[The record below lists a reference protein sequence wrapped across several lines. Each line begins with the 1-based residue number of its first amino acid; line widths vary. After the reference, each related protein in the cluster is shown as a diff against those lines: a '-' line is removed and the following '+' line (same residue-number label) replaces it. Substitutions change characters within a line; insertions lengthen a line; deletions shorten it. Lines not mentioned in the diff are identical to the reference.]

1 MAAKT
6 DVRSTLT
13 EIFLKSIEEDPLSWH
28 RNFKSP
34 QRPMNGIYHNQY
46 KGYNRMLLSY
56 VMNKNGYQD
65 PRFYPQSYIFGS
77 PENREKAW
85 DDPTKIKVMRGEKPV
100 FIDTGF
106 FVPKNK
112 FDADGN
118 KLKPISIP
126 EYRKLSDE
134 RKELYRPAQKSIPVY
149 NADQLTGVE
158 KWKEIE
164 NGKQVL
170 DSYILQVID
179 RGAAEMG
186 VAVKEGD
193 YDPPCYIPVLDE
205 IHMPQKSLFANEYAF
220 AATLLHEMAH
230 ASGAEHRMNRD
241 LSGGFGSEKYAIE
254 ELRAEI
260 ASAFMANEF
269 GIDMPDSLLDDH
281 KAYVQSWAKAISNDK
296 NILISA
302 IFDAEKIADYVED
315 KAELTKWIQLQ
326 QEADKKD
333 DTISKSIDMISD
345 RYDKSTAL
353 LMENLENIRYKL
365 NGDSVAMMVNAME
378 FSIRNLG
385 DLTPDLKKLE
395 QQPDRDECR
404 NISDIF
410 ESINQSRISWLDKI
424 QKYISDPTIV
434 KKIDDIKTGIT
445 NDTEYEKRLFIR
457 LESQIADTVDP
468 DIIEQ
473 YDCKWSRERF
483 VELDPPLD
491 LYNLSR
497 VKLTCLES
505 NNPNYKRGDVLAFAD
520 SEYQL
525 INPDYSVSVRDLDKE
540 SIDDILLDELKG
552 NVSKV
557 RDFDQENIDEIL
569 LEESTDRDFNNW
581 VSEAQPEQPKFHTKG
596 LTRLT
601 RNLNQASVIDH
612 SDHSQDIDKG

>member
-6 DVRSTLT
+6 DVRSTLA

-28 RNFKSP
+28 SNFKSP

-164 NGKQVL
+164 TGKQVL

-179 RGAAEMG
+179 QGAAEMG

-193 YDPPCYIPVLDE
+193 YDQPCYIPVLDE

-333 DTISKSIDMISD
+333 DTISKSIDRISD

-353 LMENLENIRYKL
+353 LMKNLENIRYKL

-395 QQPDRDECR
+395 QQPDRNECR
-404 NISDIF
+404 SISDIF

-424 QKYISDPTIV
+424 QKYISDPTIA

-445 NDTEYEKRLFIR
+445 NDIESDKRLFIR
-457 LESQIADTVDP
+457 LESQIADAAET

-483 VELDPPLD
+483 VELDPPQD

-505 NNPNYKRGDVLAFAD
+505 NNPNYKKGDVLAFAD

-525 INPDYSVSVRDLDKE
+525 INPDYSVSVRD
-540 SIDDILLDELKG
+540 
-552 NVSKV
+552 
-557 RDFDQENIDEIL
+557 FDQENIDEIL
-569 LEESTDRDFNNW
+569 LEESTDRDFNDW
-581 VSEAQPEQPKFHTKG
+581 VSEAQPKFHTKG
-596 LTRLT
+596 LTS
-601 RNLNQASVIDH
+601 NLNQPSVIE
-612 SDHSQDIDKG
+612 HSQDIDKG

>member
-13 EIFLKSIEEDPLSWH
+13 EIFLKSIEEDPFSWH
-28 RNFKSP
+28 SNFKSP

-126 EYRKLSDE
+126 EYRNLPDE
-134 RKELYRPAQKSIPVY
+134 KKELYRPAQKSIPVY

-164 NGKQVL
+164 TGKQVL

-302 IFDAEKIADYVED
+302 IFDAEKIADYIADYVED
-315 KAELTKWIQLQ
+315 KAELTMKKSDKRRSG
-326 QEADKKD
+326 ADVLLLLYYQATSKNLTLFEQMELNVYREIVLRYAMQFMKPETSIVSIS
-333 DTISKSIDMISD
+333 TIGIDQGI
-345 RYDKSTAL
+345 
-353 LMENLENIRYKL
+353 LEYK
-365 NGDSVAMMVNAME
+365 V
-378 FSIRNLG
+378 
-385 DLTPDLKKLE
+385 
-395 QQPDRDECR
+395 
-404 NISDIF
+404 
-410 ESINQSRISWLDKI
+410 SRIT
-424 QKYISDPTIV
+424 DP
-434 KKIDDIKTGIT
+434 GWR
-445 NDTEYEKRLFIR
+445 NG
-457 LESQIADTVDP
+457 
-468 DIIEQ
+468 
-473 YDCKWSRERF
+473 
-483 VELDPPLD
+483 
-491 LYNLSR
+491 N
-497 VKLTCLES
+497 
-505 NNPNYKRGDVLAFAD
+505 
-520 SEYQL
+520 SEIGQG
-525 INPDYSVSVRDLDKE
+525 
-540 SIDDILLDELKG
+540 SI
-552 NVSKV
+552 
-557 RDFDQENIDEIL
+557 
-569 LEESTDRDFNNW
+569 
-581 VSEAQPEQPKFHTKG
+581 
-596 LTRLT
+596 
-601 RNLNQASVIDH
+601 
-612 SDHSQDIDKG
+612 

>member
-28 RNFKSP
+28 SNFKSP

-126 EYRKLSDE
+126 EYRNLPDE
-134 RKELYRPAQKSIPVY
+134 KKELYRPAQKSIPVY

-193 YDPPCYIPVLDE
+193 YDPPCYIPDLDE

-269 GIDMPDSLLDDH
+269 GINMPDSLLDDH
-281 KAYVQSWAKAISNDK
+281 KAYVQSWAKAIS
-296 NILISA
+296 
-302 IFDAEKIADYVED
+302 
-315 KAELTKWIQLQ
+315 
-326 QEADKKD
+326 D
-333 DTISKSIDMISD
+333 DTISKSIDRISD

-365 NGDSVAMMVNAME
+365 NGDSVAMLVNAME

-457 LESQIADTVDP
+457 LESQIADTVEP

-483 VELDPPLD
+483 VELDPPQD

-525 INPDYSVSVRDLDKE
+525 INPDYSVSVRDLD
-540 SIDDILLDELKG
+540 
-552 NVSKV
+552 
-557 RDFDQENIDEIL
+557 QENIDEIL
-569 LEESTDRDFNNW
+569 LEESTDRDFNSW
-581 VSEAQPEQPKFHTKG
+581 VSEALPEQPKFHTRG
-596 LTRLT
+596 LT
-601 RNLNQASVIDH
+601 RNLNQVSVIDH
-612 SDHSQDIDKG
+612 SDHSQEIDKG

>member
-28 RNFKSP
+28 SNFKSP

-126 EYRKLSDE
+126 EYRNLPDE
-134 RKELYRPAQKSIPVY
+134 KKELYRPAQKSIPVY

-179 RGAAEMG
+179 RGAAEME

-193 YDPPCYIPVLDE
+193 YDPPCYIPDLDE

-269 GIDMPDSLLDDH
+269 GINMPDSLLDDH
-281 KAYVQSWAKAISNDK
+281 KAYVQSWAKAISND
-296 NILISA
+296 
-302 IFDAEKIADYVED
+302 
-315 KAELTKWIQLQ
+315 
-326 QEADKKD
+326 
-333 DTISKSIDMISD
+333 
-345 RYDKSTAL
+345 
-353 LMENLENIRYKL
+353 
-365 NGDSVAMMVNAME
+365 
-378 FSIRNLG
+378 
-385 DLTPDLKKLE
+385 
-395 QQPDRDECR
+395 
-404 NISDIF
+404 
-410 ESINQSRISWLDKI
+410 
-424 QKYISDPTIV
+424 
-434 KKIDDIKTGIT
+434 
-445 NDTEYEKRLFIR
+445 TEYEKRLFIR
-457 LESQIADTVDP
+457 LESQIADTVEP

-483 VELDPPLD
+483 VELDPPQD

-505 NNPNYKRGDVLAFAD
+505 NNPNYKKGDVLTFAD

-525 INPDYSVSVRDLDKE
+525 INPDYNISVRSLNKE

-557 RDFDQENIDEIL
+557 RDFDREKIDEIL
-569 LEESTDRDFNNW
+569 LEESTDRDFNDW
-581 VSEAQPEQPKFHTKG
+581 VSETQPKFHTKG
-596 LTRLT
+596 LTS
-601 RNLNQASVIDH
+601 NLNQVSVIDH
-612 SDHSQDIDKG
+612 SQEIDKG

>member
-28 RNFKSP
+28 SNFKSP

-164 NGKQVL
+164 TGKQVL

-220 AATLLHEMAH
+220 AATMLHEMAH

-326 QEADKKD
+326 QEANKKD
-333 DTISKSIDMISD
+333 DTISNSIDRISD

-353 LMENLENIRYKL
+353 LMKNLENIRYKL

-457 LESQIADTVDP
+457 LESQIADTVEP
-468 DIIEQ
+468 DTIEQ

-483 VELDPPLD
+483 VELDPPQD

-505 NNPNYKRGDVLAFAD
+505 NNPNYKKGDVLAFAD

-525 INPDYSVSVRDLDKE
+525 INPDYNISVRSLNKA
-540 SIDDILLDELKG
+540 S
-552 NVSKV
+552 
-557 RDFDQENIDEIL
+557 
-569 LEESTDRDFNNW
+569 
-581 VSEAQPEQPKFHTKG
+581 SETQPKFHTKG
-596 LTRLT
+596 LTS
-601 RNLNQASVIDH
+601 NLNQLSVIE
-612 SDHSQDIDKG
+612 HSQDIDKG

>member
-28 RNFKSP
+28 SNFKSP

-164 NGKQVL
+164 TGKQVL

-220 AATLLHEMAH
+220 AATMLHEMAH

-326 QEADKKD
+326 QEANKKD
-333 DTISKSIDMISD
+333 DTISKSIDRISD

-353 LMENLENIRYKL
+353 LMKNLENIRYKL

-457 LESQIADTVDP
+457 LESQIADTVEP
-468 DIIEQ
+468 DTIEQ

-483 VELDPPLD
+483 VELDPPQD

-505 NNPNYKRGDVLAFAD
+505 NNPNYKKGDVLAFAD

-525 INPDYSVSVRDLDKE
+525 INPDYNISVRDL
-540 SIDDILLDELKG
+540 
-552 NVSKV
+552 N
-557 RDFDQENIDEIL
+557 RDSND
-569 LEESTDRDFNNW
+569 W
-581 VSEAQPEQPKFHTKG
+581 VSEAQPKFHTKG
-596 LTRLT
+596 LTS
-601 RNLNQASVIDH
+601 NLNQVSVIDH
-612 SDHSQDIDKG
+612 SQEIDKG

>member
-28 RNFKSP
+28 SNFKSP

-126 EYRKLSDE
+126 EYRNLPDE
-134 RKELYRPAQKSIPVY
+134 KKELYRPAQKSIPVY

-164 NGKQVL
+164 TGKQVL

-193 YDPPCYIPVLDE
+193 YDPPCYILVLDE

-365 NGDSVAMMVNAME
+365 DGDSVAMMVNAME

-424 QKYISDPTIV
+424 QKYISDSTIV
-434 KKIDDIKTGIT
+434 KKIDGIKTGIT
-445 NDTEYEKRLFIR
+445 NDAEYEKRLFIR
-457 LESQIADTVDP
+457 LESQIADTVEP
-468 DIIEQ
+468 DTIEQ

-483 VELDPPLD
+483 VELDPPQD

-505 NNPNYKRGDVLAFAD
+505 NNPNYKKGDVLAFAD

-525 INPDYSVSVRDLDKE
+525 INPDYNISVRDL
-540 SIDDILLDELKG
+540 
-552 NVSKV
+552 N
-557 RDFDQENIDEIL
+557 RDSND
-569 LEESTDRDFNNW
+569 W
-581 VSEAQPEQPKFHTKG
+581 VSEAQPKFHTKG
-596 LTRLT
+596 LTS
-601 RNLNQASVIDH
+601 NLNQVSVIDH
-612 SDHSQDIDKG
+612 SQEIDKG

>member
-28 RNFKSP
+28 SNFKSP

-100 FIDTGF
+100 YIDTGF

-126 EYRKLSDE
+126 EYRNLPDE
-134 RKELYRPAQKSIPVY
+134 KKELYRPAQKSIPVY

-158 KWKEIE
+158 KWKKIE

-193 YDPPCYIPVLDE
+193 YDPPCYIPDLDE
-205 IHMPQKSLFANEYAF
+205 IHMPQKSLFVNEYAF
-220 AATLLHEMAH
+220 AATMLHEMAH

-326 QEADKKD
+326 
-333 DTISKSIDMISD
+333 
-345 RYDKSTAL
+345 
-353 LMENLENIRYKL
+353 
-365 NGDSVAMMVNAME
+365 
-378 FSIRNLG
+378 
-385 DLTPDLKKLE
+385 
-395 QQPDRDECR
+395 PDRDECR

-457 LESQIADTVDP
+457 LESQIADTVEP
-468 DIIEQ
+468 DTIEQ

-483 VELDPPLD
+483 VELDPPQD

-505 NNPNYKRGDVLAFAD
+505 NNPNYKKGDVLAFAD

-525 INPDYSVSVRDLDKE
+525 INPDYNISVRDLNKE
-540 SIDDILLDELKG
+540 SIDDVLLDELKG

-557 RDFDQENIDEIL
+557 RDFDRENIDEIL
-569 LEESTDRDFNNW
+569 LEESTDRDFNDW
-581 VSEAQPEQPKFHTKG
+581 VSEAQPKFHTKG
-596 LTRLT
+596 LTR
-601 RNLNQASVIDH
+601 NLNQVSVIDH
-612 SDHSQDIDKG
+612 SDHSQEIDKG

>member
-28 RNFKSP
+28 SNFKSP

-126 EYRKLSDE
+126 EYRNLPDE
-134 RKELYRPAQKSIPVY
+134 KKELYRPAQKSIPVY

-193 YDPPCYIPVLDE
+193 YDPPCYIPDLDE

-269 GIDMPDSLLDDH
+269 GINMPDSLLDDH

-333 DTISKSIDMISD
+333 DTISKSIDRISD

-365 NGDSVAMMVNAME
+365 NGDSVAMLVNAME

-457 LESQIADTVDP
+457 LESQIADTVEP

-483 VELDPPLD
+483 VELDPPQD

-525 INPDYSVSVRDLDKE
+525 INPDYSVSVRDLD
-540 SIDDILLDELKG
+540 
-552 NVSKV
+552 
-557 RDFDQENIDEIL
+557 QENIDEIL

-596 LTRLT
+596 LTS
-601 RNLNQASVIDH
+601 NLNQVSVIDH
-612 SDHSQDIDKG
+612 SDHSQEIDKG

>member
-28 RNFKSP
+28 SNFKSP

-46 KGYNRMLLSY
+46 KGYNRMLLLY

-100 FIDTGF
+100 YIDTGF

-126 EYRKLSDE
+126 EYRNLPDE
-134 RKELYRPAQKSIPVY
+134 KKELYRPAQKSIPVY

-365 NGDSVAMMVNAME
+365 DGDSVAMMVNAME

-385 DLTPDLKKLE
+385 DLVPDLKKLE

-483 VELDPPLD
+483 VELDPPQD

-596 LTRLT
+596 LTR
-601 RNLNQASVIDH
+601 NLNQASVIDH
-612 SDHSQDIDKG
+612 SDHSQEIDKG

>member
-28 RNFKSP
+28 SNFKSP

-126 EYRKLSDE
+126 EYRNLPDE
-134 RKELYRPAQKSIPVY
+134 KKELYRPAQKSIPVY

-193 YDPPCYIPVLDE
+193 YDPPCYIPDLDE
-205 IHMPQKSLFANEYAF
+205 IHMPQKSLFVNEYAF

-445 NDTEYEKRLFIR
+445 NDTEHEKRLFIR
-457 LESQIADTVDP
+457 LESQIADTVEP
-468 DIIEQ
+468 DTIEQ

-483 VELDPPLD
+483 VELDPPQD

-505 NNPNYKRGDVLAFAD
+505 NNPNYKKGDVLAFAD

-525 INPDYSVSVRDLDKE
+525 INPDYNISVRSLNKA
-540 SIDDILLDELKG
+540 S
-552 NVSKV
+552 
-557 RDFDQENIDEIL
+557 
-569 LEESTDRDFNNW
+569 
-581 VSEAQPEQPKFHTKG
+581 SETQPKFHTKG
-596 LTRLT
+596 LTS
-601 RNLNQASVIDH
+601 NLNQLSVIE
-612 SDHSQDIDKG
+612 HSQDIDKG

>member
-28 RNFKSP
+28 SNFKSP

-126 EYRKLSDE
+126 EYRNLPDE
-134 RKELYRPAQKSIPVY
+134 KKELYRPAQKSIPVY

-220 AATLLHEMAH
+220 AATMLHEMAH

-326 QEADKKD
+326 
-333 DTISKSIDMISD
+333 
-345 RYDKSTAL
+345 
-353 LMENLENIRYKL
+353 
-365 NGDSVAMMVNAME
+365 
-378 FSIRNLG
+378 
-385 DLTPDLKKLE
+385 
-395 QQPDRDECR
+395 PDRDECR

-457 LESQIADTVDP
+457 LESQIADTVEP
-468 DIIEQ
+468 DTIEQ

-483 VELDPPLD
+483 VELDPPQD

-505 NNPNYKRGDVLAFAD
+505 NNPNYKKGDVLAFAD

-525 INPDYSVSVRDLDKE
+525 INPDYNISVRSLNKE

-557 RDFDQENIDEIL
+557 RDFDRENIDEIL
-569 LEESTDRDFNNW
+569 LEESTDRDFNDW
-581 VSEAQPEQPKFHTKG
+581 VSEAQPKFHTKG
-596 LTRLT
+596 LTS
-601 RNLNQASVIDH
+601 NLNQLSVIE
-612 SDHSQDIDKG
+612 HSQDIDKG

>member
-28 RNFKSP
+28 SNFKSP

-126 EYRKLSDE
+126 QYRKLSDE

-193 YDPPCYIPVLDE
+193 YDPPCYIPDLDE

-269 GIDMPDSLLDDH
+269 GINMPDSLLDDH

-333 DTISKSIDMISD
+333 NTISKSIDRISD

-353 LMENLENIRYKL
+353 LMKNLEDIRYKL

-385 DLTPDLKKLE
+385 DLVPDLKKLE

-445 NDTEYEKRLFIR
+445 NDAEYEKRLFIR
-457 LESQIADTVDP
+457 LESQIADTVEP
-468 DIIEQ
+468 DTIEQ

-483 VELDPPLD
+483 VELDPPQD

-505 NNPNYKRGDVLAFAD
+505 NNPNYKKGDVLAFAD

-525 INPDYSVSVRDLDKE
+525 INPDYNISVRDLNKE

-557 RDFDQENIDEIL
+557 RDFDRENIDEIL
-569 LEESTDRDFNNW
+569 LEESTDRDFNDW
-581 VSEAQPEQPKFHTKG
+581 VSEAQPKFHTKG
-596 LTRLT
+596 LTS
-601 RNLNQASVIDH
+601 NLNQPSVIE
-612 SDHSQDIDKG
+612 HSQDIDKG

>member
-28 RNFKSP
+28 SNFKSP

-149 NADQLTGVE
+149 NADQLTGVG

-457 LESQIADTVDP
+457 LESQIADTVEP
-468 DIIEQ
+468 DTIEQ

-483 VELDPPLD
+483 VELDPPQD

-525 INPDYSVSVRDLDKE
+525 INPDYSVSVRDLD
-540 SIDDILLDELKG
+540 
-552 NVSKV
+552 
-557 RDFDQENIDEIL
+557 QENIDEIL

-581 VSEAQPEQPKFHTKG
+581 VSEAQPELPKFHTKG
-596 LTRLT
+596 LTR
-601 RNLNQASVIDH
+601 NLNQVSVIDH
-612 SDHSQDIDKG
+612 SDHSQEIDKG

>member
-28 RNFKSP
+28 SNFKSP

-126 EYRKLSDE
+126 EYRNLPDE
-134 RKELYRPAQKSIPVY
+134 KKELYRPAQKSIPVY

-164 NGKQVL
+164 TGKQVL

-326 QEADKKD
+326 QEANKKD
-333 DTISKSIDMISD
+333 DTISKSIDRISD

-353 LMENLENIRYKL
+353 LMKNLENIRYKL

-457 LESQIADTVDP
+457 LESQIADTVEP
-468 DIIEQ
+468 DTIEQ

-483 VELDPPLD
+483 VELDPPQD

-505 NNPNYKRGDVLAFAD
+505 NNPNYKKGDVLAFAD

-525 INPDYSVSVRDLDKE
+525 INPDYNISVRDL
-540 SIDDILLDELKG
+540 
-552 NVSKV
+552 N
-557 RDFDQENIDEIL
+557 RDFPDCL
-569 LEESTDRDFNNW
+569 
-581 VSEAQPEQPKFHTKG
+581 SETQPKFHTKG
-596 LTRLT
+596 LTS
-601 RNLNQASVIDH
+601 NLNQLSVIE
-612 SDHSQDIDKG
+612 HSQDIDKG

>member
-28 RNFKSP
+28 SNFKSP

-164 NGKQVL
+164 TGKQVL

-193 YDPPCYIPVLDE
+193 YDPPCYIPDLDE

-333 DTISKSIDMISD
+333 DTISKSIDRISD

-353 LMENLENIRYKL
+353 LMKNLENIRYKL

-445 NDTEYEKRLFIR
+445 NDIEYEKRLFIR
-457 LESQIADTVDP
+457 LESQIADTVEP
-468 DIIEQ
+468 DTIEQ

-483 VELDPPLD
+483 VELDPPQD

-505 NNPNYKRGDVLAFAD
+505 NNPNYKKGDVLAFAD

-525 INPDYSVSVRDLDKE
+525 INPDYNISVRSLNKA
-540 SIDDILLDELKG
+540 S
-552 NVSKV
+552 
-557 RDFDQENIDEIL
+557 
-569 LEESTDRDFNNW
+569 
-581 VSEAQPEQPKFHTKG
+581 SETQPKFHTKG
-596 LTRLT
+596 LTS
-601 RNLNQASVIDH
+601 NLNQLSVIE
-612 SDHSQDIDKG
+612 HSQDIDKG

>member
-1 MAAKT
+1 MAPKT

-164 NGKQVL
+164 TGKQVL

-193 YDPPCYIPVLDE
+193 YDPPCYIPDLDE

-269 GIDMPDSLLDDH
+269 GINMPDSLLDDH

-333 DTISKSIDMISD
+333 DTISKSIDRISD

-457 LESQIADTVDP
+457 LESQIADTVEP

-483 VELDPPLD
+483 VELDPPQD

-505 NNPNYKRGDVLAFAD
+505 NNPNYKKGDVLAFAD

-525 INPDYSVSVRDLDKE
+525 INPDYNISVRSLNKA
-540 SIDDILLDELKG
+540 S
-552 NVSKV
+552 
-557 RDFDQENIDEIL
+557 
-569 LEESTDRDFNNW
+569 
-581 VSEAQPEQPKFHTKG
+581 SETQPKFHTKG
-596 LTRLT
+596 LTS
-601 RNLNQASVIDH
+601 NLNQLSVIE
-612 SDHSQDIDKG
+612 HSQDIDKG

>member
-28 RNFKSP
+28 SNFKSP

-126 EYRKLSDE
+126 EYRLLPDE
-134 RKELYRPAQKSIPVY
+134 KKELYRPAQKSIPVY

-164 NGKQVL
+164 TGKQVL

-193 YDPPCYIPVLDE
+193 YDPPCYIPDLDE

-269 GIDMPDSLLDDH
+269 GINMPDSLLDDH

-333 DTISKSIDMISD
+333 DTISKSIDRISD

-353 LMENLENIRYKL
+353 LMKNLENIRYKL
-365 NGDSVAMMVNAME
+365 NGDSVAMLVNAME

-457 LESQIADTVDP
+457 LESQIADTVEP
-468 DIIEQ
+468 DTIEQ

-483 VELDPPLD
+483 VELDPPQD

-505 NNPNYKRGDVLAFAD
+505 NNPNYKKGDVLAFAD

-525 INPDYSVSVRDLDKE
+525 INPDYNISVRSLNKA
-540 SIDDILLDELKG
+540 S
-552 NVSKV
+552 
-557 RDFDQENIDEIL
+557 
-569 LEESTDRDFNNW
+569 
-581 VSEAQPEQPKFHTKG
+581 SETQPKFHTKG
-596 LTRLT
+596 LTS
-601 RNLNQASVIDH
+601 NLNQLSVIE
-612 SDHSQDIDKG
+612 HSQDIDKG

>member
-28 RNFKSP
+28 SNFKSP

-126 EYRKLSDE
+126 EYRNLPDE
-134 RKELYRPAQKSIPVY
+134 KKELYRPAQKSIPVY

-164 NGKQVL
+164 TGKQVL

-193 YDPPCYIPVLDE
+193 YDPPCYIPDLDE

-333 DTISKSIDMISD
+333 DTISKSIDRISD

-385 DLTPDLKKLE
+385 DLTPDLNKLE

-424 QKYISDPTIV
+424 QKYISDPTIA

-445 NDTEYEKRLFIR
+445 NDIEYDKRLFIR
-457 LESQIADTVDP
+457 LESQIADTVEP

-483 VELDPPLD
+483 VELDPPQD

-505 NNPNYKRGDVLAFAD
+505 NNPNYKKGDVLAFAD

-525 INPDYSVSVRDLDKE
+525 INPDYSVSVRD
-540 SIDDILLDELKG
+540 
-552 NVSKV
+552 
-557 RDFDQENIDEIL
+557 FDQEKIDEIL
-569 LEESTDRDFNNW
+569 LEESTDRDFNDW
-581 VSEAQPEQPKFHTKG
+581 VSEAQPKFHTKG
-596 LTRLT
+596 LTS
-601 RNLNQASVIDH
+601 NLNQPSVIE
-612 SDHSQDIDKG
+612 HSQDIDKG

>member
-28 RNFKSP
+28 SNFKSP

-126 EYRKLSDE
+126 EYRNLPDE
-134 RKELYRPAQKSIPVY
+134 KKELYRPAQKSIPVY

-193 YDPPCYIPVLDE
+193 YDPPCYIPDLDE
-205 IHMPQKSLFANEYAF
+205 IHMPQKSLFVNEYAF

-315 KAELTKWIQLQ
+315 KAELTKWIQL
-326 QEADKKD
+326 
-333 DTISKSIDMISD
+333 
-345 RYDKSTAL
+345 
-353 LMENLENIRYKL
+353 
-365 NGDSVAMMVNAME
+365 
-378 FSIRNLG
+378 
-385 DLTPDLKKLE
+385 E

-457 LESQIADTVDP
+457 LESQIADTVEP
-468 DIIEQ
+468 DTIEQ

-483 VELDPPLD
+483 VELDPPQD

-505 NNPNYKRGDVLAFAD
+505 NNPNYKKGDVLAFAD

-525 INPDYSVSVRDLDKE
+525 INPDYNISVRDLNKE
-540 SIDDILLDELKG
+540 SIDDVLLDELKG

-557 RDFDQENIDEIL
+557 RDFDRENIDEIL

-581 VSEAQPEQPKFHTKG
+581 VTEAQPEQPKFHTKG
-596 LTRLT
+596 LTR
-601 RNLNQASVIDH
+601 NLNQVSVIDH
-612 SDHSQDIDKG
+612 SDHSQEIDKG

>member
-1 MAAKT
+1 MAPKT

-28 RNFKSP
+28 SNFKSP

-126 EYRKLSDE
+126 EYRNLPDE
-134 RKELYRPAQKSIPVY
+134 KKELYRPAQKSIPVY

-164 NGKQVL
+164 TGKQVL

-315 KAELTKWIQLQ
+315 KAELTKWIQLK

-333 DTISKSIDMISD
+333 DTISKSIDRISD

-365 NGDSVAMMVNAME
+365 NGDAVAMMVNAME

-385 DLTPDLKKLE
+385 DLTPDLNKLE

-424 QKYISDPTIV
+424 QKYISDPTIA

-445 NDTEYEKRLFIR
+445 NDIESDKRLFIR
-457 LESQIADTVDP
+457 LESQIADTVEP

-483 VELDPPLD
+483 VELDPPQD

-505 NNPNYKRGDVLAFAD
+505 NNPNYKKGDVLAFAD

-525 INPDYSVSVRDLDKE
+525 INPDYSVSVRD
-540 SIDDILLDELKG
+540 
-552 NVSKV
+552 
-557 RDFDQENIDEIL
+557 FDQENIDEIL
-569 LEESTDRDFNNW
+569 LEESTDRDFNDW
-581 VSEAQPEQPKFHTKG
+581 VSEAQPKFHTKG
-596 LTRLT
+596 LTS
-601 RNLNQASVIDH
+601 NLNQPSVIE
-612 SDHSQDIDKG
+612 HSQDIDKG

>member
-28 RNFKSP
+28 SNFKSP

-85 DDPTKIKVMRGEKPV
+85 DDPTKIKVIKGEKPV

-164 NGKQVL
+164 TGKQVL

-193 YDPPCYIPVLDE
+193 YDPPCYIPDLDE

-241 LSGGFGSEKYAIE
+241 LSGGFGSEKYATE

-333 DTISKSIDMISD
+333 NTISKSIDRISD

-353 LMENLENIRYKL
+353 LMKNLENIRYKL

-395 QQPDRDECR
+395 QQPDRNECR
-404 NISDIF
+404 SINDIF

-424 QKYISDPTIV
+424 QKYISDPTIA

-445 NDTEYEKRLFIR
+445 NDIEYDKRLFIR
-457 LESQIADTVDP
+457 LESQIADTVEP

-483 VELDPPLD
+483 VELDPPQD

-505 NNPNYKRGDVLAFAD
+505 NNPNYKKGDVLAFAD

-525 INPDYSVSVRDLDKE
+525 INPDYSVS
-540 SIDDILLDELKG
+540 
-552 NVSKV
+552 V

-581 VSEAQPEQPKFHTKG
+581 VSEAQPKFHTKG
-596 LTRLT
+596 LTS
-601 RNLNQASVIDH
+601 NLNQPSVIE
-612 SDHSQDIDKG
+612 HSQDIDKG

>member
-13 EIFLKSIEEDPLSWH
+13 EIFLKSIEEDPLSW
-28 RNFKSP
+28 RSNFQSP

-126 EYRKLSDE
+126 EYRNLPDE
-134 RKELYRPAQKSIPVY
+134 KKELYRPAQKSIPVY

-164 NGKQVL
+164 TGKQVL

-333 DTISKSIDMISD
+333 DTISKSIDRISD

-365 NGDSVAMMVNAME
+365 DGDSVAMMVNAME

-385 DLTPDLKKLE
+385 DLVPDLKKLE

-445 NDTEYEKRLFIR
+445 NDAEYEKRLFIR
-457 LESQIADTVDP
+457 LESQIADTVEP
-468 DIIEQ
+468 DTIEQ

-483 VELDPPLD
+483 VELDPPQD

-505 NNPNYKRGDVLAFAD
+505 NNPNYKKGDVLAFAD

-525 INPDYSVSVRDLDKE
+525 INPDYNISVRSLNKA
-540 SIDDILLDELKG
+540 S
-552 NVSKV
+552 
-557 RDFDQENIDEIL
+557 
-569 LEESTDRDFNNW
+569 
-581 VSEAQPEQPKFHTKG
+581 SETQPKFHTKG
-596 LTRLT
+596 LTS
-601 RNLNQASVIDH
+601 NLNQLSVIE
-612 SDHSQDIDKG
+612 HSQDIDKG

>member
-28 RNFKSP
+28 SNFKSP

-134 RKELYRPAQKSIPVY
+134 SKELYRPAQKSIPVY

-164 NGKQVL
+164 TGKQVL

-333 DTISKSIDMISD
+333 NTISKSIDRISD

-353 LMENLENIRYKL
+353 LMKNLENIRYKL

-445 NDTEYEKRLFIR
+445 NDIEYEKRLFIR
-457 LESQIADTVDP
+457 LESQIADTVEP
-468 DIIEQ
+468 DTIEQ

-483 VELDPPLD
+483 VELDPPQD

-525 INPDYSVSVRDLDKE
+525 INPDYNISVRSL
-540 SIDDILLDELKG
+540 
-552 NVSKV
+552 N
-557 RDFDQENIDEIL
+557 
-569 LEESTDRDFNNW
+569 EESTDRDFNDW
-581 VSEAQPEQPKFHTKG
+581 VSETQPKFHTKG
-596 LTRLT
+596 LTS
-601 RNLNQASVIDH
+601 NLNQVSVIDH
-612 SDHSQDIDKG
+612 SQEIDKG

>member
-126 EYRKLSDE
+126 EYRNLPDE
-134 RKELYRPAQKSIPVY
+134 KKELYRPAQKSIPVY

-164 NGKQVL
+164 TGKQVL

-333 DTISKSIDMISD
+333 DTISKSIDRISD

-365 NGDSVAMMVNAME
+365 DGDSVAMMVNAME

-385 DLTPDLKKLE
+385 DLVPDLKKLE

-445 NDTEYEKRLFIR
+445 NDAEYEKRLFIR
-457 LESQIADTVDP
+457 LESQIADTVEP
-468 DIIEQ
+468 DTIEQ

-483 VELDPPLD
+483 VELDPPQD

-505 NNPNYKRGDVLAFAD
+505 NNPNYKKGDVLAFAD

-525 INPDYSVSVRDLDKE
+525 INPDYNISVRSLNKA
-540 SIDDILLDELKG
+540 S
-552 NVSKV
+552 
-557 RDFDQENIDEIL
+557 
-569 LEESTDRDFNNW
+569 
-581 VSEAQPEQPKFHTKG
+581 SETQPKFHTKG
-596 LTRLT
+596 LTS
-601 RNLNQASVIDH
+601 NLNQLSVIE
-612 SDHSQDIDKG
+612 HSQDIDKG

>member
-28 RNFKSP
+28 SNFKSP

-106 FVPKNK
+106 FVPKSK

-164 NGKQVL
+164 TGKQVL

-333 DTISKSIDMISD
+333 NTISKSIDRISD

-353 LMENLENIRYKL
+353 LMKNLENIRYKL

-395 QQPDRDECR
+395 QQPDRNECR
-404 NISDIF
+404 SISDIF

-424 QKYISDPTIV
+424 QKYISDPTIA

-445 NDTEYEKRLFIR
+445 NDIEYDKRLFIR
-457 LESQIADTVDP
+457 LESQIADTVET

-483 VELDPPLD
+483 VELDPPQD

-505 NNPNYKRGDVLAFAD
+505 NNPNYKKGDVLAFAD

-525 INPDYSVSVRDLDKE
+525 INPDYSVSVRDLD
-540 SIDDILLDELKG
+540 
-552 NVSKV
+552 
-557 RDFDQENIDEIL
+557 QENIDEIL
-569 LEESTDRDFNNW
+569 LEESTDRDFNDW
-581 VSEAQPEQPKFHTKG
+581 VSEAQPKFHTKG
-596 LTRLT
+596 LTS
-601 RNLNQASVIDH
+601 NLNQPSVIDH
-612 SDHSQDIDKG
+612 SQEIDKG

>member
-28 RNFKSP
+28 SNFKSP

-126 EYRKLSDE
+126 EYRNLPDE
-134 RKELYRPAQKSIPVY
+134 KKELYRPAQKSIPVY

-193 YDPPCYIPVLDE
+193 YDPPCYIPDLDE

-333 DTISKSIDMISD
+333 DTSIDRISD

-353 LMENLENIRYKL
+353 LMKNLENIRYKL
-365 NGDSVAMMVNAME
+365 NGDSVAMLVNAME

-457 LESQIADTVDP
+457 LESQIADTVEP
-468 DIIEQ
+468 DTIEQ

-483 VELDPPLD
+483 VELDPPQD

-505 NNPNYKRGDVLAFAD
+505 NNPNYKKGDVLAFAD

-525 INPDYSVSVRDLDKE
+525 INPDYNISVRSLNKA
-540 SIDDILLDELKG
+540 S
-552 NVSKV
+552 
-557 RDFDQENIDEIL
+557 
-569 LEESTDRDFNNW
+569 
-581 VSEAQPEQPKFHTKG
+581 SETQPKFHTKG
-596 LTRLT
+596 LTS
-601 RNLNQASVIDH
+601 NLNQLSVIE
-612 SDHSQDIDKG
+612 HSQDIDKG

>member
-28 RNFKSP
+28 SNFKSP

-46 KGYNRMLLSY
+46 KGYNRMLLLY

-126 EYRKLSDE
+126 EYRNLPDE
-134 RKELYRPAQKSIPVY
+134 KKELYRPAQKSIPVY

-220 AATLLHEMAH
+220 AATMLHEMAH

-424 QKYISDPTIV
+424 QKYISDSTIV

-457 LESQIADTVDP
+457 LESQITDTVEP
-468 DIIEQ
+468 DTIEQ

-483 VELDPPLD
+483 VELDPPQD

-505 NNPNYKRGDVLAFAD
+505 NNPNYKKGDVLAFAD

-525 INPDYSVSVRDLDKE
+525 INPDYNISVRDLNKE

-557 RDFDQENIDEIL
+557 RDFDRENIDEIL
-569 LEESTDRDFNNW
+569 LEESTDRDFNDW
-581 VSEAQPEQPKFHTKG
+581 VSEAQPKFHTKG
-596 LTRLT
+596 LTS
-601 RNLNQASVIDH
+601 NLNQPSVIE
-612 SDHSQDIDKG
+612 HSQDIDKG

>member
-1 MAAKT
+1 MAPKT

-28 RNFKSP
+28 SNFKSP

-164 NGKQVL
+164 TGKQVL

-193 YDPPCYIPVLDE
+193 YDPPCYIPDLDE

-333 DTISKSIDMISD
+333 DTISKSIDRISD

-353 LMENLENIRYKL
+353 LMKNLENIRYKL

-385 DLTPDLKKLE
+385 DLVPDLKKLE

-434 KKIDDIKTGIT
+434 KKIDDIETGIT
-445 NDTEYEKRLFIR
+445 NDAEYEKRLFIR
-457 LESQIADTVDP
+457 LESQIADTVEP
-468 DIIEQ
+468 DTIEQ

-483 VELDPPLD
+483 VELDPPQD

-505 NNPNYKRGDVLAFAD
+505 NNPNYKKGDVLAFAD

-525 INPDYSVSVRDLDKE
+525 INPDYNISVRSLNKA
-540 SIDDILLDELKG
+540 S
-552 NVSKV
+552 
-557 RDFDQENIDEIL
+557 
-569 LEESTDRDFNNW
+569 
-581 VSEAQPEQPKFHTKG
+581 SETQPKFHTKG
-596 LTRLT
+596 LTS
-601 RNLNQASVIDH
+601 NLNQVSVIDH
-612 SDHSQDIDKG
+612 SQEIDKG

>member
-28 RNFKSP
+28 SNFKSP

-193 YDPPCYIPVLDE
+193 YDPPCYIPALDE

-220 AATLLHEMAH
+220 AATMLHEMAH

-326 QEADKKD
+326 QEANKKD
-333 DTISKSIDMISD
+333 DTISKSIDRISD

-353 LMENLENIRYKL
+353 LMKNLENIRYKL

-457 LESQIADTVDP
+457 LESQIADTVEP
-468 DIIEQ
+468 DTIEQ

-483 VELDPPLD
+483 VELDPPQD

-505 NNPNYKRGDVLAFAD
+505 NNPNYKKGDVLAFAD

-525 INPDYSVSVRDLDKE
+525 INPDYNISVRDL
-540 SIDDILLDELKG
+540 
-552 NVSKV
+552 N
-557 RDFDQENIDEIL
+557 RDSND
-569 LEESTDRDFNNW
+569 W
-581 VSEAQPEQPKFHTKG
+581 VSEAQPKFHTKG
-596 LTRLT
+596 LTS
-601 RNLNQASVIDH
+601 NLNQVSVIDH
-612 SDHSQDIDKG
+612 SQEIDKG

>member
-28 RNFKSP
+28 SNFKSP

-126 EYRKLSDE
+126 EYRNLPDE
-134 RKELYRPAQKSIPVY
+134 KKELYRPAQKSIPVY

-193 YDPPCYIPVLDE
+193 YDPPCYIPDLDE
-205 IHMPQKSLFANEYAF
+205 IHMPQKSLFVNEYAF

-457 LESQIADTVDP
+457 LESQIADTVEP
-468 DIIEQ
+468 DTIEQ

-483 VELDPPLD
+483 VELDPPQD

-505 NNPNYKRGDVLAFAD
+505 NNPNYKKGDVLAFAD

-525 INPDYSVSVRDLDKE
+525 INPDYNISVRSLNKA
-540 SIDDILLDELKG
+540 S
-552 NVSKV
+552 
-557 RDFDQENIDEIL
+557 
-569 LEESTDRDFNNW
+569 
-581 VSEAQPEQPKFHTKG
+581 SETQPKFHTKG
-596 LTRLT
+596 LTS
-601 RNLNQASVIDH
+601 NLNWNIRYCTDCLSIEY
-612 SDHSQDIDKG
+612 

>member
-28 RNFKSP
+28 SNFKSP

-164 NGKQVL
+164 TGKQVL

-220 AATLLHEMAH
+220 AATMLHEMAH

-326 QEADKKD
+326 QEANKKD
-333 DTISKSIDMISD
+333 DTISNSIDRISD

-353 LMENLENIRYKL
+353 LMKNLENIRYKL
-365 NGDSVAMMVNAME
+365 NGDSVAMLVNAME

-457 LESQIADTVDP
+457 LESQIADTVEP

-483 VELDPPLD
+483 VELDPPQD

-505 NNPNYKRGDVLAFAD
+505 NNPNYKKGDVLTFAD

-525 INPDYSVSVRDLDKE
+525 INPDYNISVRSLNKE

-557 RDFDQENIDEIL
+557 RDFDREKIDEIL
-569 LEESTDRDFNNW
+569 LEESTDRDFNDW
-581 VSEAQPEQPKFHTKG
+581 VSETQPKFHTKG
-596 LTRLT
+596 LTS
-601 RNLNQASVIDH
+601 NLNQVSVIDH
-612 SDHSQDIDKG
+612 SQEIDKG